1 MTPIVKFIDPGPPVP
16 DARCGHLIAFDV
28 GVGKIFTAIAMI
40 ALARAQ
46 GVRRPV
52 ILVPRSIQ
60 CAWNVKP

>member
-16 DARCGHLIAFDV
+16 AARRGHLIAFDV
-28 GVGKIFTAIAMI
+28 GFGKIFTAIAMI
-40 ALARAQ
+40 ALARTQ

-60 CAWNVKP
+60 GALNVKP